1 MFYGGDN
8 MCQVAINIP
17 EEVLYDTCMNR
28 IEAEQMVKRAT
39 ALYCYVNHHVSIGY
53 CAEIAG
59 MSIEDFMFFLGENK
73 VSVFNYAEDEIQED
87 FNNT

>member
-1 MFYGGDN
+1 
-8 MCQVAINIP
+8 MCQVAINIL

-59 MSIEDFMFFLGENK
+59 MSIEDFMIFLGDNK

-87 FNNT
+87 FDNA

>member
-1 MFYGGDN
+1 
-8 MCQVAINIP
+8 MCQIVINIP
-17 EEVLYDTCMNR
+17 DEVLYDTCMNR

-39 ALYCYVNHHVSIGY
+39 ALYCYVNNHVSIGY

-59 MSIEDFMFFLGENK
+59 MSEENFMIFLGEHK

-87 FNNT
+87 FDNA

>member
-1 MFYGGDN
+1 
-8 MCQVAINIP
+8 MCQIVINIP
-17 EEVLYDTCMNR
+17 DEVLYDTCMNR

-39 ALYCYVNHHVSIGY
+39 ALYYYVNHHVSIGY

-59 MSIEDFMFFLGENK
+59 MSEEDFMIFLGEHK

-87 FNNT
+87 FDNA

>member
-1 MFYGGDN
+1 
-8 MCQVAINIP
+8 
-17 EEVLYDTCMNR
+17 
-28 IEAEQMVKRAT
+28 MVKRAT

-59 MSIEDFMFFLGENK
+59 MSEEDFMIFLGEHK

-87 FNNT
+87 FDNA

>member
-1 MFYGGDN
+1 
-8 MCQVAINIP
+8 MCQIVINIP
-17 EEVLYDTCMNR
+17 DEVLYDTCMNR

-39 ALYCYVNHHVSIGY
+39 ALYCYVTHHVSIGY

-59 MSIEDFMFFLGENK
+59 MSEEDFMIFLGEHK

-87 FNNT
+87 FDNA

>member
-1 MFYGGDN
+1 
-8 MCQVAINIP
+8 MCQIVINIP
-17 EEVLYDTCMNR
+17 DEVLYDTCMNR

-59 MSIEDFMFFLGENK
+59 MSEENFMIFLGEHK

-87 FNNT
+87 FDNA

>member
-1 MFYGGDN
+1 

-59 MSIEDFMFFLGENK
+59 MSIEDFMIFLGENK
-73 VSVFNYAEDEIQED
+73 VSVFNYAEDEMQED
-87 FNNT
+87 FDNA

>member
-1 MFYGGDN
+1 
-8 MCQVAINIP
+8 
-17 EEVLYDTCMNR
+17 MNR

-59 MSIEDFMFFLGENK
+59 MSEEDFMIFLGEHK

-87 FNNT
+87 FDNA

>member
-1 MFYGGDN
+1 

-59 MSIEDFMFFLGENK
+59 MSEEDCMIFQGEHK

-87 FNNT
+87 FDNA